1 MGVVETEKR
10 TLFSECRPEEYES
23 INLENSEAGSELV
36 NSASPNQRD
45 RVEDV
50 HLQPEGHLKK
60 TCHANRCCMKEDP
73 TCVLLGGPGREA
85 VDQHVLERA
94 TEGAGLSLN
103 SLVATCL
110 VQVLPD
116 VPLVRVLAEVDL
128 M

>member
-1 MGVVETEKR
+1 M
-10 TLFSECRPEEYES
+10 LHEE
-23 INLENSEAGSELV
+23 G
-36 NSASPNQRD
+36 
-45 RVEDV
+45 
-50 HLQPEGHLKK
+50 
-60 TCHANRCCMKEDP
+60 P